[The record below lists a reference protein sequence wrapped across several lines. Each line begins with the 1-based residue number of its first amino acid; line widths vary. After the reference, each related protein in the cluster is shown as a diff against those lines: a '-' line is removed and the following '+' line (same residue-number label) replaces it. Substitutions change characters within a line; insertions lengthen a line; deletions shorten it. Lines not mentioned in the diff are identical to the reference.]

1 MSKKIKLTE
10 AQFRDYMRIQLK
22 ENTKKVINEEINYK
36 VVRTN
41 TKDKTPI
48 AYIDPKTSEN
58 VYDFKDIIKKY
69 GGKWDKYTNRWFW
82 WLSNDP
88 QEREKILQTQV
99 NPAIEELTYLE
110 TPQNGEESRRNPSD
124 IQDKVAKMV
133 KELDKIL
140 ATPSKSQSEED
151 IKSKIKS
158 FKEKIVNITS
168 SEEFKRVMGPI
179 IKFKQALG
187 HQYSFGNIILIYCQ
201 DPSATMVKS

>member
-36 VVRTN
+36 VEKAKN
-41 TKDKTPI
+41 GTPI

-69 GGKWDKYTNRWFW
+69 GGKWDNYLKRWYW
-82 WLSNDP
+82 WLSQNP
-88 QEREKILQTQV
+88 EEREKILQTQV

-140 ATPSKSQSEED
+140 ATPSKSKGEED
-151 IKSKIKS
+151 IKSKVS
-158 FKEKIVNITS
+158 AFKEKIVNITS

-179 IKFKQALG
+179 ELYTFDA
-187 HQYSFGNIILIYCQ
+187 
-201 DPSATMVKS
+201 A